1 MRGEVIVAFR
11 TDPAEMEPAKHIRST
26 LITSSL
32 TALRKRGYMPDYE
45 RLVPAAHEQTL
56 LSCIAGVWLPMET
69 GIAHYATCD
78 ALGLSAGEVYD
89 IGMDVSVQVQATFL
103 GTLSK
108 MAQSAGVTPWTGLA
122 QFQRLWDR
130 VLDGGGVAVRQLG
143 PKDAHIEVVAL
154 PLVDIS
160 YFRVAFRG
168 FIVAG
173 CSIFATTV
181 YGREVSSTRSKGSA
195 VYRMAWA

>member
-11 TDPAEMEPAKHIRST
+11 TDPAKTEPVTHIRST

-32 TALRKRGYMPDYE
+32 TALRRRGYMPDYE
-45 RLVPAAHEQTL
+45 RLVPAVYKETL

-69 GIAHYATCD
+69 GVAHYRTCD
-78 ALGLSAGEVYD
+78 ALGLSAAEVYD
-89 IGMDVSVQVQATFL
+89 IGMDVSVQVQASFL
-103 GTLSK
+103 GTLAK
-108 MAQSAGVTPWTGLA
+108 MARSAGVTPWTGLA
-122 QFQRLWDR
+122 HFQRLWDR
-130 VLDGGGVAVRQLG
+130 VLDGGGVAVHRVG

-154 PLVDIS
+154 PLVDIP

-173 CSIFATTV
+173 CSIFSTKV
-181 YGREVSSTRSKGSA
+181 YGREVSTTRSNGA
-195 VYRMAWA
+195 AAYRMAWA

>member
-1 MRGEVIVAFR
+1 MRGEVIVAFH
-11 TDPAEMEPAKHIRST
+11 TDPAKMQPAKHVRST

-32 TALRKRGYMPDYE
+32 TALRKRGYMPAYE
-45 RLVPAAHEQTL
+45 RLVPASHKEIL
-56 LSCIAGVWLPMET
+56 LSCIAGVWLPIAT
-69 GIAHYATCD
+69 GVAHYRTCD
-78 ALGLSAGEVYD
+78 ALSLSEKEVYE

-108 MAQSAGVTPWTGLA
+108 MARSAGVTPWTGLA

-130 VLDGGGVAVRQLG
+130 VLDGGGVEVRRVG
-143 PKDAHIEVVAL
+143 PKDAQVEVVAL
-154 PLVDIS
+154 PLVDVP
-160 YFRVAFRG
+160 YFRLAFRG

-173 CSIFATTV
+173 CSMFATRV
-181 YGREVSSTRSKGSA
+181 YGRDVSAARSNGSA

>member
-11 TDPAEMEPAKHIRST
+11 ADPATMEPAKHIRST

-32 TALRKRGYMPDYE
+32 TALRRRGYMPDYE
-45 RLVPAAHEQTL
+45 RLVPAVHKETL
-56 LSCIAGVWLPMET
+56 LSCIAGVWLPMEI
-69 GIAHYATCD
+69 GVAHYGTCD
-78 ALGLSAGEVYD
+78 ALGLSAKEVYA
-89 IGMDVSVQVQATFL
+89 IGADVSVQVQATFL

-130 VLDGGGVAVRQLG
+130 VLDGGGVAVREVG

-154 PLVDIS
+154 PLVDIP

-173 CSIFATTV
+173 CAIFATKV
-181 YGREVSSTRSKGSA
+181 YGKDVSTTRSHGSA
-195 VYRMAWA
+195 AYRMAWA

>member
-1 MRGEVIVAFR
+1 MRGEVVVAFR
-11 TDPAEMEPAKHIRST
+11 MDPAKMEPAKHVRST

-45 RLVPAAHEQTL
+45 RLVPAFHRETL
-56 LSCIAGVWLPMET
+56 LHCIAGVWLPMAT
-69 GIAHYATCD
+69 GLAHYRTCD
-78 ALGLSAGEVYD
+78 ALKLSAEEVYD

-108 MAQSAGVTPWTGLA
+108 MARSAGVTPWTGLA

-130 VLDGGGVAVRQLG
+130 VLDGGGVAVFRAG
-143 PKDAHIEVVAL
+143 PKDAHIEIAAL
-154 PLVDIS
+154 PLVDIP

-173 CSIFATTV
+173 CSIFAAKV
-181 YGREVSSTRSKGSA
+181 YGREISTAQSRGSA